1 MIVSRWIILLTILG
15 MKDRTW
21 IYGPDEAEYGL
32 SLQDVVYIP
41 GNETDWL
48 RLFLEEKEKVKL
60 L

>member
-41 GNETDWL
+41 GNETE
-48 RLFLEEKEKVKL
+48 RLA
-60 L
+60 